1 MLRYG
6 TTTASITTVNTSVP
20 PIADAGGPYS
30 GAVDATLTF
39 DGTNSADPDG
49 GAIARY
55 DWDFGDGTS
64 ALDAGSTPNHVYT
77 ATGNYTIT
85 LNVTDDEGETDSDTA
100 TASIGSGDL
109 PPLADA
115 GGPYTADIGET
126 VTFDATGSSDPD
138 GTIVQYDW
146 EFGDGSFLVDGGATP
161 SHSYSTAGTF
171 NVILTVWDEDN
182 LSDTDSVQATIVDP
196 LDVPIEDG
204 DDSDRDDDDGDRD
217 DDDGDRDDDDGD
229 RDDDDGDRDD
239 DDGER

>member
-1 MLRYG
+1 M
-6 TTTASITTVNTSVP
+6 
-20 PIADAGGPYS
+20 
-30 GAVDATLTF
+30 TL

-171 NVILTVWDEDN
+171 NVILTVWDEVN
-182 LSDTDSVQATIVDP
+182 LSDTDSAQATIVDP

-204 DDSDRDDDDGDRD
+204 DDGDRD
-217 DDDGDRDDDDGD
+217 DDDGDREMTMIMTTMTMMTMIMTTMTMTMTTTMMTMIVMMTTMIVIDI
-229 RDDDDGDRDD
+229 
-239 DDGER
+239 EKAKLH